1 MDLVFSTCTVGMFTK
16 DILLMVKKM
25 ELEKLLIAMEIHIVA
40 NGVKDKFLVM
50 ELSMIKKMIKVL
62 KGFGKMEN
70 IVGN

>member
-1 MDLVFSTCTVGMFTK
+1 
-16 DILLMVKKM
+16 MVKKM